1 VYTAEDNFHDMPAA
15 GAGDVEGDR
24 LAHYPFHDG
33 SDHRIKVIEA
43 LIQQVKSFVQA
54 VDFLA
59 WLRACGSWVVLFGQ
73 SAILLK
79 SQLTY
84 YTCRL
89 TGMSKEVLTSPPLSP
104 LSWEERGKKNGKRG

>member
-1 VYTAEDNFHDMPAA
+1 MPPSVINYARGKLFLGLVHAAEDNFHDMPAA

-59 WLRACGSWVVLFGQ
+59 
-73 SAILLK
+73 
-79 SQLTY
+79 
-84 YTCRL
+84 
-89 TGMSKEVLTSPPLSP
+89 
-104 LSWEERGKKNGKRG
+104 